1 MKIAISG
8 SMQFAEEMVKV
19 RDELSFMGHDA
30 LLSKFTNAFLG
41 KTDEEKDAIKLDQ
54 KFHHDA
60 MREFWDLLQIA
71 DALLVLNLDR
81 HDIKNYIGGNALLEM
96 GFAYILEK
104 PIFLYNPIPD
114 IPYYK
119 TEMEAMLPKVIKG
132 DLNKI
137 R

>member
-1 MKIAISG
+1 MKVAISG
-8 SMQFAEEMVKV
+8 SMQFAEEMLKL
-19 RDELSFMGHDA
+19 RDELSLGGHEA
-30 LLSKFTNAFLG
+30 LVSKFTNAFLG
-41 KTDEEKDAIKLDQ
+41 KTDEEKEAIKLDQ

-71 DALLVLNLDR
+71 DAILVLNLDR
-81 HDIKNYIGGNALLEM
+81 HGVKNYIGGNVLLEM

-114 IPYYK
+114 VPYYK
-119 TEMEAMLPKVIKG
+119 SEMEAMRPKIING
-132 DLNKI
+132 NLDKI